1 MLPLFIA
8 KHNLVHSVV
17 LDTIEPRER
26 EWPSTL
32 EVREGPPVNRFS
44 MTRRDFVRIG
54 AGAIAAGAAV
64 KTTLLEPAA
73 LAAQADTG
81 RRIRFAIIG
90 TGIRGSDL
98 LHAARLVPTGVC
110 VGAADL
116 YETRHDA
123 AKEAWGEDIPTSR
136 DYRTFLDNKDVDAV
150 LIATS
155 DHLHRRVTLDA
166 VAAGKDVYCEKPM
179 SHSVA
184 DGQAMVDA
192 VQAGKRIFQA
202 GSQRVSSILYA
213 KAREIYASGRLGEV
227 HSIDAQWNRN
237 SPGGAWVYPIPSDA
251 SPKTVDW
258 DRFIQDAPARS
269 FDPVRFFRWRLFA
282 DYSSGL
288 GGDLF
293 VHMLSGVQV
302 ITGLNTAP
310 TRAYSSGGLY
320 HYKDGR
326 EFPDFLETIYDY
338 PSANGSIQVHVHCN
352 QNNNDAGER
361 ISFFG
366 STGTLV
372 VTGNSVTFTPQ
383 DVAPRFESYGWNGM
397 TNEQRRQG
405 MEEFR
410 AAHPAPSTPPTP
422 PEVESFTLPKGYND
436 TADHIANFYRA
447 INSRQHVVE
456 DEVFGHHAAI
466 GCHMANYSYFHR
478 TIAVWDGATKAIKG

>member
-1 MLPLFIA
+1 
-8 KHNLVHSVV
+8 
-17 LDTIEPRER
+17 
-26 EWPSTL
+26 
-32 EVREGPPVNRFS
+32 

-54 AGAIAAGAAV
+54 AGAVAVGAAM
-64 KTTLLEPAA
+64 KAALLEPAK
-73 LAAQADTG
+73 LSSQTLGG

-90 TGIRGSDL
+90 TGIRGCDL
-98 LHAARLVPTGVC
+98 LRAARQVPTGVC

-116 YETRHDA
+116 YTTRHGA
-123 AKEAWGEDIPTSR
+123 AKEAWGGDIATTG
-136 DYRTFLDNKDVDAV
+136 DYRVFLDDKNVDAV

-166 VAAGKDVYCEKPM
+166 VAAGKDIYCEKPM

-184 DGQAMVDA
+184 DGQGMVEA
-192 VQAGKRIFQA
+192 VQAGNRIFQA

-213 KAREIYASGRLGEV
+213 KAREIYSSGRLGEV

-237 SPGGAWVYPIPSDA
+237 SPGGAWVYPIPPDA

-258 DRFIQDAPARS
+258 DRFIQDAPARP

-293 VHMLSGVQV
+293 VHMLSGIQA
-302 ITGLNTAP
+302 ITGMNTAP
-310 TRAYSSGGLY
+310 TRAYSSGGLF

-326 EFPDFLETIYDY
+326 EFPDFLEAIYDY
-338 PSANGSIQVHVHCN
+338 PTANGGIQVHVHCN
-352 QNNNDAGER
+352 QNNNDGDER

-366 STGTLV
+366 SNGTLV
-372 VTGNSVTFTPQ
+372 VTGKTVTFTPQ
-383 DVAPRFESYGWNGM
+383 DIAPRFESYGWNGM
-397 TNEQRRQG
+397 TEAQRKRG
-405 MEEFR
+405 MEDWR
-410 AAHPAPSTPPTP
+410 AAHPASAQPVAPA
-422 PEVESFTLPKGYND
+422 EVESYTVPKGYDD

-447 INSRQHVVE
+447 IDSRNHVVE
-456 DEVFGHHAAI
+456 DEVFGNNAAI

-478 TIAVWDGATKAIKG
+478 TIATWDAATKTIKG

>member
-1 MLPLFIA
+1 M
-8 KHNLVHSVV
+8 
-17 LDTIEPRER
+17 
-26 EWPSTL
+26 
-32 EVREGPPVNRFS
+32 
-44 MTRRDFVRIG
+44 G
-54 AGAIAAGAAV
+54 AGAAAAGAAM
-64 KTTLLEPAA
+64 KTTLLTPSM
-73 LAAQADTG
+73 LAAQSDAG
-81 RRIRFAIIG
+81 RKIRFAMVG
-90 TGIRGSDL
+90 TGIRGCIL
-98 LHAARLVPTGVC
+98 LHAARQVSNGVC

-116 YETRHDA
+116 YTTRHQA
-123 AKEAWGEDIPTSR
+123 AKEAWGADIPTAS
-136 DYRTFLDNKDVDAV
+136 DYRRFLDSKDVDAV

-184 DGQAMVDA
+184 DGLAMVQA
-192 VQAGKRIFQA
+192 VEDGRRIFQA

-213 KAREIYASGRLGEV
+213 KARDIYASGRLGEV

-237 SPGGAWVYPIPSDA
+237 SPGGAWVYPIPPDA
-251 SPKTVDW
+251 SPTTVDW
-258 DRFIQDAPARS
+258 DHFIQDAPQRA

-293 VHMLSGVQV
+293 VHMLSGIFA

-326 EFPDFLETIYDY
+326 EFPDFLETIYDF
-338 PSANGSIQVHVHCN
+338 PSAKGPVQVHVHCN
-352 QNNNDAGER
+352 QSNNDADER

-383 DVAPRFESYGWNGM
+383 NVTPRFEEYPWSGM
-397 TNEQRRQG
+397 TQAQRKQG
-405 MEEFR
+405 MEDWK
-410 AAHPAPSTPPTP
+410 AAHAADTPLAL
-422 PEVESFTLPKGYND
+422 PEAETFNLPHGYND
-436 TADHIANFYRA
+436 TAEHIANFFRA
-447 INSRQHVVE
+447 VTSRQHVVE
-456 DEVFGHHAAI
+456 DEVFGHNAAI
-466 GCHMANYSYFHR
+466 GCHMANYSYFHH
-478 TIAVWDGATKAIKG
+478 TVANWDAATKTIKG

>member
-1 MLPLFIA
+1 MALEA
-8 KHNLVHSVV
+8 E
-17 LDTIEPRER
+17 TTGEPR
-26 EWPSTL
+26 
-32 EVREGPPVNRFS
+32 VNRFS
-44 MTRRDFVRIG
+44 ITRRDFVRIS
-54 AGAIAAGAAV
+54 AGAAAAGAAL
-64 KTTLLEPAA
+64 KSTLLDPPL
-73 LAAQADTG
+73 LAAESESG
-81 RRIRFAIIG
+81 RKIRFVIVG
-90 TGIRGSDL
+90 TGIRGFDL
-98 LHAARLVPTGVC
+98 LRAARQVPTGVC

-116 YETRHDA
+116 YTTRHQV
-123 AKEAWGEDIPTSR
+123 AKEAYGADIPATS
-136 DYRTFLDNKDVDAV
+136 DYRTLLDRKDIDAV

-184 DGQAMVDA
+184 DGQAMVEA
-192 VQAGKRIFQA
+192 VQAGNRIFQA

-213 KAREIYASGRLGEV
+213 KARDIYASGRLGEV

-237 SPGGAWVYPIPSDA
+237 SPGGAWVYPIPDDA

-258 DRFIQDAPARS
+258 NSFIQDAPPHA

-293 VHMLSGVQV
+293 VHMLSGIFA

-310 TRAYSSGGLY
+310 TRALSSGGLY

-326 EFPDFLETIYDY
+326 EFPDFLETIYDF
-338 PSANGSIQVHVHCN
+338 PSANGPIQVHVHCN
-352 QNNNDAGER
+352 QNNNDADER

-366 STGTLV
+366 SNGTLV

-383 DVAPRFESYGWNGM
+383 NVTPRFESYGWNGM
-397 TNEQRRQG
+397 TEAQRKQG
-405 MEEFR
+405 IEDWK
-410 AAHPAPSTPPTP
+410 AAHPAPSTPLAA
-422 PEVESFTLPKGYND
+422 PEVETFTLPRGYND
-436 TADHIANFYRA
+436 TAEHIANFFQA
-447 INSRQHVVE
+447 INTRQHVVE

-478 TIAVWDGATKAIKG
+478 NVATWDQATKTIKG

>member
-1 MLPLFIA
+1 M
-8 KHNLVHSVV
+8 
-17 LDTIEPRER
+17 
-26 EWPSTL
+26 
-32 EVREGPPVNRFS
+32 
-44 MTRRDFVRIG
+44 RIG
-54 AGAIAAGAAV
+54 AGAVVSTAAV
-64 KTTLLEPAA
+64 SAA
-73 LAAQADTG
+73 AQATVLNPTPLAAQIDPAAPP
-81 RRIRFAIIG
+81 IRFVIVG
-90 TGIRGSDL
+90 TGIRGTDL
-98 LHAARLVPTGVC
+98 LKAARQVPTGTC

-116 YETRHDA
+116 YTTRHQA
-123 AKEAWGEDIPTSR
+123 AKEAWGADIPVTG
-136 DYRTFLDNKDVDAV
+136 DYRTLFDRKDVDAV

-166 VAAGKDVYCEKPM
+166 IAAGKDVYCEKPM

-184 DGQAMVDA
+184 DGAAMVDA
-192 VQAGKRIFQA
+192 VQSNKKIFQA

-213 KAREIYASGRLGEV
+213 KAREIYASGKLGEV

-237 SPGGAWVYPIPSDA
+237 SPGGAWIYPVPADA
-251 SPKTVDW
+251 SQQTVDW
-258 DRFIQDAPARS
+258 ARFIQDAPPHA

-293 VHMLSGVQV
+293 VHMLSGIFA
-302 ITGLNTAP
+302 ITGLNAP
-310 TRAYSSGGLY
+310 PLRAMSSGGLY

-338 PSANGSIQVHVHCN
+338 AGPNGTIQVHVHCN
-352 QNNNDAGER
+352 QNNNDADER

-372 VTGNSVTFTPQ
+372 VTGSTVTFTPQ
-383 DVAPRFESYGWNGM
+383 NVTQRFESYGWNGM
-397 TNEQRRQG
+397 TVAQRKQG
-405 MEEFR
+405 MEDWK
-410 AAHPAPSTPPTP
+410 AAHPAPATPPP
-422 PEVESFTLPKGYND
+422 APEVETFTVPRGYND

-447 INSRQHVVE
+447 IHTRQHVVE

-478 TIAVWDGATKAIKG
+478 TIAQWDDAANTIKG